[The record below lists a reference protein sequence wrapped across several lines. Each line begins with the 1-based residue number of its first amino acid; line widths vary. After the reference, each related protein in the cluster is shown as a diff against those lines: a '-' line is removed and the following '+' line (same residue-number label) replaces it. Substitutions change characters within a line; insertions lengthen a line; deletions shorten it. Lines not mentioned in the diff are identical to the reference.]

1 VTIDASAFIKRLTAL
16 SPARDS
22 VGGRLSRILGPGL
35 VTGASDDDPSGI
47 ATYSQAGA
55 QFGFTISWTLLFTYP
70 LMTAIQEISGR
81 IGRTTGRGIAANL
94 RRHYPNWILQTIV
107 AMLLTA
113 NTINIAADLG
123 AMGDAASLIIGGP
136 NKLYVALFAVGCV
149 GLQVFVDYA
158 RYAKLLKWLTIS
170 LFAYFGTLLVVHIPW
185 SEAARGFFIPSLTT
199 DSHLWTTVVAIL
211 GTTISPYLFFWQAS
225 QEVEDIAD
233 VPARKPLIKAPAQGA
248 DAIERIKLDTYVG
261 MALSNLVALAIMF
274 TTAATLHVHGI
285 TNIETSQQAAEAL
298 KPIAGEFAFAI
309 FALGVIG
316 TGLLAVPVLAGSAA
330 YALGESRRW
339 PVGLARQPKHAKA
352 FYGAIVIATLV
363 GTSICFS
370 PLDPIKALFWSAV
383 LNGLVAA
390 PVMAMMMLTASNQRV
405 MGEFAVSG
413 ALRVTGWIATAAMA
427 VASAG
432 MILTAVI

>member
-1 VTIDASAFIKRLTAL
+1 VTIDASALIRRITTL
-16 SPARDS
+16 SPRRES
-22 VGGRLSRILGPGL
+22 VWGRLSRLLGPGL
-35 VTGASDDDPSGI
+35 ITGASDDDPSGI

-70 LMTAIQEISGR
+70 LMVAIQEISGR

-107 AMLLTA
+107 AMLLVA

-123 AMGDAASLIIGGP
+123 AMGDALSLIIGGP
-136 NKLYVALFAVGCV
+136 NKLYIALFAIGCAAV
-149 GLQVFVDYA
+149 QVFVDYS
-158 RYAKLLKWLTIS
+158 RYATLLKWLTLS

-185 SEAARGFFIPSLTT
+185 GEAARGFFIPSLTT
-199 DSHLWTTVVAIL
+199 QSHMWTTVVAIL

-233 VPARKPLIKAPAQGA
+233 VPARKPLIKAPAQGE
-248 DAIERIKLDTYVG
+248 DEIKRIKLDTCVG
-261 MALSNLVALAIMF
+261 MALSNTVALAIMF
-274 TTAATLHVHGI
+274 TTAATLHVRGI
-285 TNIETSQQAAEAL
+285 TDIATSQQAAEAL
-298 KPIAGEFAFAI
+298 KPIAGEFAFVI

-363 GTSICFS
+363 GTGICFS
-370 PLDPIKALFWSAV
+370 PVDPIRALFWSAV
-383 LNGLVAA
+383 INGVVAA
-390 PVMAMMMLTASNQRV
+390 PVMAMMMLTASNENA
-405 MGEFAVSG
+405 MGEFAVNG

-427 VASAG
+427 VASVG
-432 MILTAVI
+432 MVLTALL